1 MEKKIEIK
9 FSEVNI
15 RVVSRGQNLLIG
27 EFKMAAGDVIN
38 IKGVCYEWHEHM
50 ILYPT
55 IYFC

>member
-38 IKGVCYEWHEHM
+38 IKGVCYE
-50 ILYPT
+50 
-55 IYFC
+55 